1 MSGHNKWS
9 SIKHKKG
16 KADAARGR
24 IFSRLVKEITV
35 AAREGGGDPDGN
47 IRLRAAIDAAKSH
60 NMPAQNIERAVKRG
74 TGEIEG
80 ASYEE
85 IKYEA
90 YGPGGVAILVDV
102 LTDNR
107 NRAAAEIRHLLSKH
121 GGHLGTP
128 NSVAYLFRAV
138 GEIRVSAESH
148 DEDTVFEASLEAGA
162 DDVEREGDSGPWLIT
177 TSVSDLYSVRRSLE
191 DAGVL
196 IESAERTMSPETAVI
211 PSAKDAESALRLLN
225 ALEEHEDVQ
234 AVHTNL
240 QMPE

>member
-9 SIKHKKG
+9 TIKHKKG

-35 AAREGGGDPDGN
+35 AARDGGSDPDN
-47 IRLRAAIDAAKSH
+47 NSRLRAAIEAARSH
-60 NMPAQNIERAVKRG
+60 NMPSQNIDRAIKRG

-80 ASYEE
+80 VSYEE

-107 NRAAAEIRHLLSKH
+107 NRAAAEIRHLLGKYDA
-121 GGHLGTP
+121 HLGTP

-138 GEIRVSAESH
+138 GEIRVDAGTFD
-148 DEDTVFEASLEAGA
+148 DEDAVLEAALEAGA
-162 DDVEREGDSGPWLIT
+162 EDVSREDDTFLVT
-177 TSVSDLYSVRRSLE
+177 TSVAGLYRVR
-191 DAGVL
+191 DALAGSGIPV
-196 IESAERTMSPETAVI
+196 ESAESSMSAESTVI
-211 PSAKDAESALRLLN
+211 PDTREAEKALRLLE